1 MQIWSHLQDASCV
14 LKYEA
19 PSSISSSGF
28 SCLWTWSCLLLPLD
42 SSLSSSPYTA
52 VRASSP
58 DTAFILALPRA
69 LLDLCPTNPAF
80 LALAV
85 ALLILTHCVQF
96 VNLFL
101 FSWPQFGLL
110 FLILTVYPPKHLECP
125 VFTSL
130 FLNLFSLSRKLY
142 KKFTLF

>member
-1 MQIWSHLQDASCV
+1 MPLDLELSAPASQ
-14 LKYEA
+14 
-19 PSSISSSGF
+19 
-28 SCLWTWSCLLLPLD
+28 LLPLQ
-42 SSLSSSPYTA
+42 LALHTA

-58 DTAFILALPRA
+58 DTAFVLALPRA